1 MAQKHVLAVDF
12 GASSG
17 RVLLGKFDGSLLDV
31 HQVHRFSN
39 EPVILGDTM
48 YWDFLRLFYE
58 IKQGLLKAKGMG
70 PADSIG
76 VDTWG
81 VDYGLIDSNGQLL
94 GNPIHYRD
102 SRTAGTLQESFKYLD
117 KKTFYQVTGN
127 QFMEINTAF
136 QLMAAGRQMP
146 ETLKQAKTLLL
157 MPDLFRYFLSG
168 EMGSEYSIA
177 STTQLF
183 HMREK
188 RWAVEVMDKL
198 GISRGLFQPLISSG
212 TYTGKLRAGL
222 IEELGI
228 TQMNV
233 TAVAGHDTQ
242 SALAAVPAKEEDF
255 LFISCG
261 TWSLVGTERKEPV
274 IGRLSQQYN
283 LTNELGMEGRYS
295 FLKNITG
302 LWIVQESRRQWI
314 REGREY
320 SFDQMEELA
329 LKVNILESLIDPDAP
344 EFLSAGNVPERIQSA
359 CQRTGQPVPATV
371 GELVC
376 CMNQSLALAYR
387 KALEEIQE
395 CTETTYDKIYIIGG
409 GTNSRLLCQMTAN
422 ACGVR
427 VIAGPTEATAL
438 GNAMAQYLAAGEFSN
453 LSQAR
458 ACLTSSV
465 SLREYEPQDTEQWN
479 EAYQKFLKMERN

>member
-1 MAQKHVLAVDF
+1 MPQKHVLAVDF

-17 RVLLGKFDGSLLDV
+17 RVLLGGFDGSFLDL
-31 HQVHRFSN
+31 QEVHRFSN
-39 EPVILGDTM
+39 DPVILGDTM
-48 YWDFLRLFYE
+48 YWDVLRLFYE

-70 PADSIG
+70 NAESIG

-81 VDYGLIDSNGQLL
+81 VDYGLLDRKGTLL

-102 SRTAGTLQESFKYLD
+102 GRTAGTLQESFKYLD
-117 KKTFYQVTGN
+117 KKTFYETTGN

-146 ETLKQAKTLLL
+146 ETLKQAETLLL

-188 RWAVEVMDKL
+188 RWAVEVMKKL
-198 GISRGLFQPLISSG
+198 GIPGALFQPLISSG
-212 TYTGKLRAGL
+212 TFTGKLRAGL
-222 IEELGI
+222 TEELGI
-228 TQMNV
+228 PQMKV
-233 TAVAGHDTQ
+233 AAVAGHDTQ
-242 SALAAVPAKEEDF
+242 SALAAVPAKEQDF

-274 IGRLSQQYN
+274 IGHLSQQYN

-302 LWIVQESRRQWI
+302 LWMVQESRRQWI

-320 SFDQMEELA
+320 SFGQLEDLA
-329 LKVNILESLIDPDAP
+329 LKAHILESLIDPDAP
-344 EFLSAGNVPERIQSA
+344 EFLAAGNVPERIRSA
-359 CQRTGQPVPATV
+359 CQRTGQPVPETV

-376 CMNQSLALAYR
+376 CMDQSLALAYR
-387 KALEEIQE
+387 KALEEIQQ
-395 CTETTYDKIYIIGG
+395 CTGTVYDKIYMIGG

-422 ACGVR
+422 ACGIR
-427 VIAGPTEATAL
+427 VIAGPAEATAL
-438 GNAMAQYLAAGEFSN
+438 GNAMAQYLAAGEFSD
-453 LSQAR
+453 LQQAR

-465 SLREYEPQDTEQWN
+465 TLMEYEPRDTEQWN
-479 EAYQKFLKMERN
+479 EAYEKFLKIERT